1 MPIWEY
7 FFQIRLSVHIWH
19 LYYCLGIN
27 DVTHSE
33 LKIEKIVQQTSS
45 KSFIPILK
53 FYIPNKLS
61 RFHHIFSPLCLTMY
75 YYSLWKLSCWQSRQ
89 KIRCR
94 SLDKWLVQ
102 LRVNIANYWDTKAV
116 WLPTDQF
123 RIRPQIHRYSPIP
136 CSLKVIK
143 INDTPSNVL
152 IGYRSADRQYL
163 E

>member
-1 MPIWEY
+1 MLAFEENRPASLNCP
-7 FFQIRLSVHIWH
+7 FQ
-19 LYYCLGIN
+19 
-27 DVTHSE
+27 
-33 LKIEKIVQQTSS
+33 
-45 KSFIPILK
+45 
-53 FYIPNKLS
+53 
-61 RFHHIFSPLCLTMY
+61 HIFSPLCLTMY

-152 IGYRSADRQYL
+152 IGYNVLTASIYALWGKRILKSGWICTYFENWEFFKTYFDV
-163 E
+163 

>member
-1 MPIWEY
+1 MLAFEENRPASLNCP
-7 FFQIRLSVHIWH
+7 FQ
-19 LYYCLGIN
+19 
-27 DVTHSE
+27 
-33 LKIEKIVQQTSS
+33 
-45 KSFIPILK
+45 
-53 FYIPNKLS
+53 
-61 RFHHIFSPLCLTMY
+61 HIFSPLCLTMY

-163 E
+163 EKEGFLLLNGSLWIFYIF

>member
-1 MPIWEY
+1 MLAFEENRP
-7 FFQIRLSVHIWH
+7 
-19 LYYCLGIN
+19 
-27 DVTHSE
+27 
-33 LKIEKIVQQTSS
+33 
-45 KSFIPILK
+45 
-53 FYIPNKLS
+53 
-61 RFHHIFSPLCLTMY
+61 FHHIFSPLCLTMY

-163 E
+163 EDYERVKDFFLLHGSLWIFYILSKVFLYFFFK